1 MIILNNL
8 NMLVIL
14 MTNEI
19 LYISVHEHNLSSWH
33 PSWDVAAQ
41 KPQPTAALT
50 LLITTWPASVFLFCL
65 VNIYKI
71 RLNVK
76 SFLDTQTVRFYKN
89 VMNFKLNITKIH
101 KKKI

>member
-1 MIILNNL
+1 
-8 NMLVIL
+8 

-19 LYISVHEHNLSSWH
+19 LYISVHEHNLSG
-33 PSWDVAAQ
+33 DVAAQ

-76 SFLDTQTVRFYKN
+76 SFLDTQTAFLQKRYEF
-89 VMNFKLNITKIH
+89 
-101 KKKI
+101 